1 MITHLYDAWDVPESG
16 PYICDQDKC
25 KMMKLSNKK
34 NYIHHLGTVHKQLE
48 LKLVQFISM
57 EEGRGGGTFFFFKNG
72 IVGGALNWE
81 KKYWFS
87 EGERDDFSVNSV
99 EKRD

>member
-48 LKLVQFISM
+48 LKLVHFISM
-57 EEGRGGGTFFFFKNG
+57 EEGRGGGTFFFLNG
-72 IVGGALNWE
+72 IVGALNWE
-81 KKYWFS
+81 NVMIFRV
-87 EGERDDFSVNSV
+87 G
-99 EKRD
+99 KR